1 MEIRKFIG
9 AAIMAA
15 AICTGFASCS
25 NDDKEGTQTLSTPKY
40 EADAAL
46 FVIDSLTSP

>member
-9 AAIMAA
+9 AALMAA

-25 NDDKEGTQTLSTPKY
+25 NDDDKEGDP
-40 EADAAL
+40 
-46 FVIDSLTSP
+46 FDSEIRD